1 MPEEI
6 NYDAALA
13 ASMLIMEL
21 FSTSADAP
29 KYKLL
34 AQVQFVIL
42 HSIEEAQRLN
52 AEGKHAAEPS
62 VN

>member
-1 MPEEI
+1 MTI
-6 NYDAALA
+6 NHDAALA
-13 ASMLIMEL
+13 GAMLILEL
-21 FSTSADAP
+21 FDSSPGAP
-29 KYKLL
+29 KYEML

-42 HSIEEAQRLN
+42 HALEEAQRLN